1 MVAEAEGPVR
11 ALLLAER
18 TALNFL
24 QRLSGTATLTR
35 KYVEAVKDF
44 PCKVLDTRKTTP
56 GLRTLEKYAV
66 RMGGGTN
73 HRIGLYDAALVKDN
87 HIEATGSIAE
97 AVKAVRRHAPFM
109 AKVEVEAGNLK
120 QVQEAIDAGADVI
133 MLDNM
138 TIAQMAEAVR
148 LVNKRAWVEASGGIT
163 LNTIRQIAETGVDF
177 ISSGALT
184 HSAPVVDFNMKI
196 TMNVPEVILRQ
207 DHATDPLRLD
217 SYAMRQR
224 LSRQRLGT
232 KFHYFAEIDFH
243 QHLRSPPGRTG
254 RERGRGRHRRIADR
268 RPRSPR
274 QALGVAAQCESL
286 FFSHSPTK
294 TGSRP
299 KRRKLP

>member
-1 MVAEAEGPVR
+1 MDILVSPQIERLIRDSLDEDIGAGDLATMATIPAEAQGTGLFRAKKDGVVAGLVLLERIFYFIDPTVDVRLLTRDGAPVSSGTVAAEARGPVR

-35 KYVEAVKDF
+35 KYVDAVKDF

-109 AKVEVEAGNLK
+109 AKVEVEAGNLA

-138 TIAQMAEAVR
+138 SIAEMAQSVH

-163 LNTIRQIAETGVDF
+163 LTTIREIAATGVDF

-196 TMNVPEVILRQ
+196 TMN
-207 DHATDPLRLD
+207 A
-217 SYAMRQR
+217 
-224 LSRQRLGT
+224 GT
-232 KFHYFAEIDFH
+232 
-243 QHLRSPPGRTG
+243 
-254 RERGRGRHRRIADR
+254 
-268 RPRSPR
+268 
-274 QALGVAAQCESL
+274 
-286 FFSHSPTK
+286 
-294 TGSRP
+294 
-299 KRRKLP
+299 

>member
-1 MVAEAEGPVR
+1 MDILVSPQIERLIRDALDEDIGAGDLATMATITAAAQGKGLFRAKKAGVVAGLVLLERIFYFIDPKVQVRLLTKDGTAVSDGTVVAEALGPVR

-35 KYVEAVKDF
+35 KLVDAVKDF
-44 PCKVLDTRKTTP
+44 HCKVLDTRKTTP

-66 RMGGGTN
+66 RMGGGMN

-87 HIEATGSIAE
+87 HIEATGSIAD
-97 AVKAVRRHAPFM
+97 AVNAVRRHAPFM

-138 TIAQMAEAVR
+138 TLAQMAEAVK
-148 LVNKRAWVEASGGIT
+148 LVNKRAWTEASGGIT
-163 LNTIRQIAETGVDF
+163 LDSIRTVAETGVDF

-196 TMNVPEVILRQ
+196 TMNV
-207 DHATDPLRLD
+207 
-217 SYAMRQR
+217 
-224 LSRQRLGT
+224 G
-232 KFHYFAEIDFH
+232 
-243 QHLRSPPGRTG
+243 
-254 RERGRGRHRRIADR
+254 
-268 RPRSPR
+268 
-274 QALGVAAQCESL
+274 
-286 FFSHSPTK
+286 
-294 TGSRP
+294 
-299 KRRKLP
+299 

>member
-1 MVAEAEGPVR
+1 MDILVSPQIERLIRDALDEDIGAGDLATMATISAASRGTGLFRAKKAGVVAGLVLLDRIFYFIDPKVELRLLAKDGAEVNPGMVVAEAVGPVR

-24 QRLSGTATLTR
+24 QRLSGNATLTR
-35 KYVEAVKDF
+35 KYVEAVKDY

-66 RMGGGTN
+66 RMGGGMN

-109 AKVEVEAGNLK
+109 AKVEVEASSLQ
-120 QVQEAIDAGADVI
+120 QVREALDAGADVI

-138 TIAQMAEAVR
+138 TLAQMIEAVK
-148 LVNKRAWVEASGGIT
+148 LVNKRAWIEASGGIT
-163 LNTIRQIAETGVDF
+163 LETIRQVAETGVDF

-196 TMNVPEVILRQ
+196 TLN
-207 DHATDPLRLD
+207 TD
-217 SYAMRQR
+217 
-224 LSRQRLGT
+224 
-232 KFHYFAEIDFH
+232 
-243 QHLRSPPGRTG
+243 
-254 RERGRGRHRRIADR
+254 
-268 RPRSPR
+268 
-274 QALGVAAQCESL
+274 
-286 FFSHSPTK
+286 
-294 TGSRP
+294 
-299 KRRKLP
+299 

>member
-1 MVAEAEGPVR
+1 MDILVSPQIERLIRDALDEDIGAGDLATMATIAADSQGKGLFRAKKEGVVAGLVLLERIFYFIDPRVQVRLLTKDGTLVRPGTVVAEAEGPVR
-11 ALLLAER
+11 ALLLTER

-87 HIEATGSIAE
+87 HIEATGSIAD

-109 AKVEVEAGNLK
+109 SKVEVEAGNLK
-120 QVQEAIDAGADVI
+120 QVQEAVDAKADVI

-138 TIAQMAEAVR
+138 TIAEMTEAVR
-148 LVNKRAWVEASGGIT
+148 FVNKRAWVEASGGIT
-163 LNTIRQIAETGVDF
+163 IENIRQVAETGVDF

-196 TMNVPEVILRQ
+196 TMN
-207 DHATDPLRLD
+207 
-217 SYAMRQR
+217 
-224 LSRQRLGT
+224 
-232 KFHYFAEIDFH
+232 
-243 QHLRSPPGRTG
+243 
-254 RERGRGRHRRIADR
+254 DR
-268 RPRSPR
+268 FR
-274 QALGVAAQCESL
+274 A
-286 FFSHSPTK
+286 
-294 TGSRP
+294 
-299 KRRKLP
+299 

>member
-1 MVAEAEGPVR
+1 LIRDSLDEDIGAGDLATMATISAKSGGTGLFRAKKDGVVAGLVLLDRIFYFIDHRVELRLRTKDGAQVTPGTVVAEAIGPVR

-24 QRLSGTATLTR
+24 QRLSGNATLTR

-66 RMGGGTN
+66 RMGGGMN

-109 AKVEVEAGNLK
+109 AKVEVEASSLK

-138 TIAQMAEAVR
+138 TLAQMAEAVK

-163 LNTIRQIAETGVDF
+163 LETIRQVAATGVDF

-196 TMNVPEVILRQ
+196 SMNANP
-207 DHATDPLRLD
+207 
-217 SYAMRQR
+217 
-224 LSRQRLGT
+224 
-232 KFHYFAEIDFH
+232 
-243 QHLRSPPGRTG
+243 
-254 RERGRGRHRRIADR
+254 
-268 RPRSPR
+268 
-274 QALGVAAQCESL
+274 
-286 FFSHSPTK
+286 
-294 TGSRP
+294 
-299 KRRKLP
+299 

>member
-1 MVAEAEGPVR
+1 MDILVSPQIERLIRDALDEDIGAGDLATMATIAAELRGTGLFRAKKAGVVAGMVLLDRIFYFIDPKVEVRLLTKDGAEVKEGTVVAEAVGPVR

-35 KYVEAVKDF
+35 KYVEAVKDY

-66 RMGGGTN
+66 RMGGGMN

-97 AVKAVRRHAPFM
+97 ALKAVRRHAPFM
-109 AKVEVEAGNLK
+109 AKIEVEASNLK
-120 QVQEAIDAGADVI
+120 QVQEAVEAGADVV

-138 TIAQMAEAVR
+138 TLAQMAEAVK
-148 LVNKRAWVEASGGIT
+148 LINKRADVEASGGIT
-163 LNTIRQIAETGVDF
+163 LENIRQVAATGVDF

-196 TMNVPEVILRQ
+196 TMNG
-207 DHATDPLRLD
+207 A
-217 SYAMRQR
+217 
-224 LSRQRLGT
+224 
-232 KFHYFAEIDFH
+232 K
-243 QHLRSPPGRTG
+243 
-254 RERGRGRHRRIADR
+254 
-268 RPRSPR
+268 
-274 QALGVAAQCESL
+274 
-286 FFSHSPTK
+286 
-294 TGSRP
+294 
-299 KRRKLP
+299 

>member
-1 MVAEAEGPVR
+1 MDILVTPQIERLIRDALDEDIGPGDLATMATISADAQGTGLFRAKKDGVVAGLVLLERIFYFIDPKVEVHLLSRDGDSVESGKVVAEAVGPVR
-11 ALLLAER
+11 ALLLTER

-35 KYVEAVKDF
+35 KYVEAVKGLA
-44 PCKVLDTRKTTP
+44 CHVLDTRKTTP

-66 RMGGGTN
+66 RMGGGMN

-109 AKVEVEAGNLK
+109 AKVEVEAGNIK

-138 TIAQMAEAVR
+138 SIGQMAEAVR
-148 LVNKRAWVEASGGIT
+148 LVKKRAWLEASGGIT
-163 LNTIRQIAETGVDF
+163 LETIRQVAETGVDF

-196 TMNVPEVILRQ
+196 TLNAV
-207 DHATDPLRLD
+207 
-217 SYAMRQR
+217 
-224 LSRQRLGT
+224 
-232 KFHYFAEIDFH
+232 K
-243 QHLRSPPGRTG
+243 
-254 RERGRGRHRRIADR
+254 
-268 RPRSPR
+268 
-274 QALGVAAQCESL
+274 
-286 FFSHSPTK
+286 
-294 TGSRP
+294 
-299 KRRKLP
+299 

>member
-1 MVAEAEGPVR
+1 MDILVSPQIERLIRDSLDEDIGAGDLATMATISAESQGTGLFRAKKEGVVAGLVLLERIFYFIDPKVNVSLLTKDGTQVAQGTVVAQAAGPVR

-35 KYVEAVKDF
+35 QYVESVKDF

-97 AVKAVRRHAPFM
+97 AVKAVRLHAPFM
-109 AKVEVEAGNLK
+109 AKVEVEAGNLT
-120 QVQEAIDAGADVI
+120 QVQEAIDACADVI

-138 TIAQMAEAVR
+138 SVAQMAEAVR

-163 LNTIRQIAETGVDF
+163 LNTVRQIAETGVDF

-196 TMNVPEVILRQ
+196 TMNV
-207 DHATDPLRLD
+207 
-217 SYAMRQR
+217 S
-224 LSRQRLGT
+224 
-232 KFHYFAEIDFH
+232 K
-243 QHLRSPPGRTG
+243 
-254 RERGRGRHRRIADR
+254 
-268 RPRSPR
+268 
-274 QALGVAAQCESL
+274 
-286 FFSHSPTK
+286 
-294 TGSRP
+294 
-299 KRRKLP
+299 

>member
-1 MVAEAEGPVR
+1 MDIHVSPQIERLIRDSLDEDIGAGDLATMATIAADARGKGLFRAKKDGVVAGLVLLDRIFYFIDHRIEVRLLVQDGAAVKSGIVVAEAIGPVR
-11 ALLLAER
+11 ALLLGER

-24 QRLSGTATLTR
+24 QQLSGTATLTR
-35 KYVEAVKDF
+35 KLVDAVKDF

-56 GLRTLEKYAV
+56 GLRTLQKYAV

-87 HIEATGSIAE
+87 HIEATGSIAD

-138 TIAQMAEAVR
+138 NYAQMAEAVK
-148 LVNKRAWVEASGGIT
+148 LVDKRAGVEASGGIT
-163 LNTIRQIAETGVDF
+163 LETIRKVAETGVDF

-196 TMNVPEVILRQ
+196 TMNV
-207 DHATDPLRLD
+207 
-217 SYAMRQR
+217 
-224 LSRQRLGT
+224 G
-232 KFHYFAEIDFH
+232 
-243 QHLRSPPGRTG
+243 
-254 RERGRGRHRRIADR
+254 
-268 RPRSPR
+268 
-274 QALGVAAQCESL
+274 
-286 FFSHSPTK
+286 
-294 TGSRP
+294 
-299 KRRKLP
+299 

>member
-1 MVAEAEGPVR
+1 MAAISAGCQGKGLFRAKKDGIVAGLVLLDRIFYFIDPKVEVRLLTKDGSQVKNGKVVAEAEGPGR

-35 KYVEAVKDF
+35 KYVDAVKDIS
-44 PCKVLDTRKTTP
+44 CKVLDTRKTTP

-133 MLDNM
+133 MLHHI
-138 TIAQMAEAVR
+138 TLAHTAESVEM
-148 LVNKRAWVEASGGIT
+148 VNKRAWVEASGGIT
-163 LNTIRQIAETGVDF
+163 LETIRQVAATGVDF

-196 TMNVPEVILRQ
+196 TMN
-207 DHATDPLRLD
+207 A
-217 SYAMRQR
+217 
-224 LSRQRLGT
+224 
-232 KFHYFAEIDFH
+232 
-243 QHLRSPPGRTG
+243 RS
-254 RERGRGRHRRIADR
+254 
-268 RPRSPR
+268 
-274 QALGVAAQCESL
+274 
-286 FFSHSPTK
+286 
-294 TGSRP
+294 
-299 KRRKLP
+299 

>member
-1 MVAEAEGPVR
+1 MDILVSPQIERLIRDALDEDIGAGDLATMATIAAGAQGKGLFRAKKDGVVAGLVLLEKIFYFIDPKVEVRLLTKDGTAVTSGTVVAEAVGPVR

-24 QRLSGTATLTR
+24 QRLSGNATLTR
-35 KYVEAVKDF
+35 RYVEAVKDYS
-44 PCKVLDTRKTTP
+44 CKVLDTRKTTP

-66 RMGGGTN
+66 RMGGGMN

-97 AVKAVRRHAPFM
+97 AVRAVRRHAPFM
-109 AKVEVEAGNLK
+109 AKIEVEASNLK

-138 TIAQMAEAVR
+138 TPDQMVEAVK

-163 LNTIRQIAETGVDF
+163 LQNIRQVAATGVDF

-196 TMNVPEVILRQ
+196 TMNVG
-207 DHATDPLRLD
+207 A
-217 SYAMRQR
+217 
-224 LSRQRLGT
+224 
-232 KFHYFAEIDFH
+232 
-243 QHLRSPPGRTG
+243 
-254 RERGRGRHRRIADR
+254 
-268 RPRSPR
+268 
-274 QALGVAAQCESL
+274 
-286 FFSHSPTK
+286 
-294 TGSRP
+294 
-299 KRRKLP
+299 

>member
-1 MVAEAEGPVR
+1 MDILVSPQIERLIRDSLDEDIGAGDLATMATISAESQGTGLFRDKKEGVVAGLVLLERIFYFIDPKVNVSLLTKDGTQVAQGTVVAQAAGPVR

-35 KYVEAVKDF
+35 QYVESVKDF

-97 AVKAVRRHAPFM
+97 AVKAVRLHAPFM
-109 AKVEVEAGNLK
+109 AKVEVEAGNLT

-138 TIAQMAEAVR
+138 SVAQMAEAVR
-148 LVNKRAWVEASGGIT
+148 LINKRAWVEASGGIT
-163 LNTIRQIAETGVDF
+163 LNTIRQIAGTGVDF

-196 TMNVPEVILRQ
+196 TMNV
-207 DHATDPLRLD
+207 
-217 SYAMRQR
+217 
-224 LSRQRLGT
+224 G
-232 KFHYFAEIDFH
+232 K
-243 QHLRSPPGRTG
+243 
-254 RERGRGRHRRIADR
+254 
-268 RPRSPR
+268 
-274 QALGVAAQCESL
+274 
-286 FFSHSPTK
+286 
-294 TGSRP
+294 
-299 KRRKLP
+299 

>member
-1 MVAEAEGPVR
+1 MDILVSPQIERLIRDALDEDIGAGDLATMATIAADAQGKGLFRAKKEGVVAGLVLLERIFYFIDPKVQVRLLTKEGTSVRQGTVVAEVEGPVR

-35 KYVEAVKDF
+35 KYVDAVKDF

-87 HIEATGSIAE
+87 HIEATGSIAD

-120 QVQEAIDAGADVI
+120 QVQEAVDARADVI

-138 TIAQMAEAVR
+138 TMAEMAEAVR

-163 LNTIRQIAETGVDF
+163 IESIRQVAETGVDF

-196 TMNVPEVILRQ
+196 TMNDR
-207 DHATDPLRLD
+207 
-217 SYAMRQR
+217 Y
-224 LSRQRLGT
+224 
-232 KFHYFAEIDFH
+232 
-243 QHLRSPPGRTG
+243 RS
-254 RERGRGRHRRIADR
+254 
-268 RPRSPR
+268 
-274 QALGVAAQCESL
+274 
-286 FFSHSPTK
+286 
-294 TGSRP
+294 
-299 KRRKLP
+299 

>member
-1 MVAEAEGPVR
+1 MDIHVSPQIERLIRDSLDEDIGAGDLATMATISAESRGTGLFRAKKDGVVAGLVLLDRIFYFIDHRVELRLRTKDGAQVTPGTVVAEAIGPVR

-24 QRLSGTATLTR
+24 QRLSGNATLTR

-66 RMGGGTN
+66 RMGGGMN

-109 AKVEVEAGNLK
+109 AKVEVEASSLK

-138 TIAQMAEAVR
+138 TLAQMAEAVK

-163 LNTIRQIAETGVDF
+163 LETIRQVAATGVDF

-196 TMNVPEVILRQ
+196 TMN
-207 DHATDPLRLD
+207 
-217 SYAMRQR
+217 
-224 LSRQRLGT
+224 
-232 KFHYFAEIDFH
+232 
-243 QHLRSPPGRTG
+243 
-254 RERGRGRHRRIADR
+254 AD
-268 RPRSPR
+268 
-274 QALGVAAQCESL
+274 
-286 FFSHSPTK
+286 K
-294 TGSRP
+294 
-299 KRRKLP
+299 

>member
-1 MVAEAEGPVR
+1 MDIHVSPQIERLIRDALDEDIGAGDLATMATIAAQCQGKGLFRAKKDGVVAGLVLLERIFYFIDHRVAVQLLASDGTQVKNGTVVAEAVGPVR

-24 QRLSGTATLTR
+24 QRLSGTATLTH

-66 RMGGGTN
+66 RMGGGMN

-87 HIEATGSIAE
+87 HIEATGSIAG

-109 AKVEVEAGNLK
+109 AKVEVEAGNMK

-138 TIAQMAEAVR
+138 TLAQMAQAVR
-148 LVNKRAWVEASGGIT
+148 LINKRAWVEASGGIT
-163 LNTIRQIAETGVDF
+163 LETIRQVAETGVDF

-196 TMNVPEVILRQ
+196 TMNV
-207 DHATDPLRLD
+207 
-217 SYAMRQR
+217 
-224 LSRQRLGT
+224 
-232 KFHYFAEIDFH
+232 
-243 QHLRSPPGRTG
+243 
-254 RERGRGRHRRIADR
+254 
-268 RPRSPR
+268 
-274 QALGVAAQCESL
+274 
-286 FFSHSPTK
+286 
-294 TGSRP
+294 
-299 KRRKLP
+299 

>member
-1 MVAEAEGPVR
+1 MDIHVSPQIERLIRDALDEDIGAGDLATMATISAESRGAGLFRAKKDGIVAGLVLLDRIFYFIDHRVDVRLHTKDGAKVKEGTVVAEAVGPVR

-24 QRLSGTATLTR
+24 QRLSGNATLTR
-35 KYVEAVKDF
+35 RYVEAVKDF

-66 RMGGGTN
+66 RMGGGMN

-109 AKVEVEAGNLK
+109 AKVEVEASSLK
-120 QVQEAIDAGADVI
+120 QVQDAIDAGADVI

-138 TIAQMAEAVR
+138 TLAQMSEAVK
-148 LVNKRAWVEASGGIT
+148 LVNKRAAVEASGGIT
-163 LNTIRQIAETGVDF
+163 LENIRQVAATGVDY

-196 TMNVPEVILRQ
+196 TMNG
-207 DHATDPLRLD
+207 A
-217 SYAMRQR
+217 
-224 LSRQRLGT
+224 
-232 KFHYFAEIDFH
+232 K
-243 QHLRSPPGRTG
+243 
-254 RERGRGRHRRIADR
+254 
-268 RPRSPR
+268 
-274 QALGVAAQCESL
+274 
-286 FFSHSPTK
+286 
-294 TGSRP
+294 
-299 KRRKLP
+299 

>member
-1 MVAEAEGPVR
+1 MDIQVSPQIERLIRDALDEDIGAGDLATMATIAAEAQGTGLFRAKKDGVVAGLVLLQRIFYFIDHRITVRLLTHDGASVTQGMVVAEAVGPVR
-11 ALLLAER
+11 ALLLSER

-35 KYVEAVKDF
+35 KYVDAIKDF

-66 RMGGGTN
+66 RMGGGMN

-109 AKVEVEAGNLK
+109 AKVEVESSNLK

-138 TIAQMAEAVR
+138 SIAQMTEAVK
-148 LVNKRAWVEASGGIT
+148 LVNKRAWIEASGGIT
-163 LNTIRQIAETGVDF
+163 LETIQQVAATGVDF

-196 TMNVPEVILRQ
+196 TMNV
-207 DHATDPLRLD
+207 
-217 SYAMRQR
+217 SN
-224 LSRQRLGT
+224 
-232 KFHYFAEIDFH
+232 
-243 QHLRSPPGRTG
+243 
-254 RERGRGRHRRIADR
+254 
-268 RPRSPR
+268 
-274 QALGVAAQCESL
+274 
-286 FFSHSPTK
+286 
-294 TGSRP
+294 
-299 KRRKLP
+299 